1 MSQNSFV
8 GHSEW
13 DQTGIAKLMY
23 RCRGWS
29 VYFGEVVPIIDGKWG
44 SPNWR
49 PQLRINLRLF
59 LLHLWQLSWLTDS
72 DVIPLANQWPA
83 NEHVLKLQQVNY
95 EKPFMENSENQW
107 YQRWLTLKGT
117 DSCPRMGWPFHTDE
131 TPIVNRADAL
141 ENFAVFLGWI
151 IIASNI
157 FHSVALP
164 SSSIQSSPPLMLS
177 NGHIMVTLSSL
188 QDYFWLFSQIAGIM
202 RDFFLFFW
210 CFVFLAI
217 WKLWLAVYYHYKL
230 KSTDVSSRKKRGNKV
245 LL

>member
-1 MSQNSFV
+1 MPQNSFV

-13 DQTGIAKLMY
+13 DQTGITKLMY

-83 NEHVLKLQQVNY
+83 TQHVLKLQQVNY
-95 EKPFMENSENQW
+95 EKPLMENSENQW
-107 YQRWLTLKGT
+107 CQRWLTLKRT
-117 DSCPRMGWPFHTDE
+117 DSCLRMGWPFHTDE
-131 TPIVNRADAL
+131 TPTVNRADAL
-141 ENFAVFLGWI
+141 WKFCSFFGLNHHSFKYLPFSRPPLF
-151 IIASNI
+151 
-157 FHSVALP
+157 FHSVI
-164 SSSIQSSPPLMLS
+164 SSSHAFKWAD
-177 NGHIMVTLSSL
+177 NGHTFLTARLFLVIFS
-188 QDYFWLFSQIAGIM
+188 DCWDNERLFS
-202 RDFFLFFW
+202 FF
-210 CFVFLAI
+210 FVFLAL
-217 WKLWLAVYYHYKL
+217 WKLWLAIHYHYKL